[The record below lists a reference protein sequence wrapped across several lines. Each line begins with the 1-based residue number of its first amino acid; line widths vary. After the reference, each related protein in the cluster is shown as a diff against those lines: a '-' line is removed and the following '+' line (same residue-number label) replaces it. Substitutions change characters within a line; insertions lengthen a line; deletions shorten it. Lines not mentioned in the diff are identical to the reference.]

1 MWKQDGL
8 SEAAVYFVRKIPPG
22 FFVCT
27 FDKYFEQSFLDVFI
41 LYSHYSVI
49 CERVKFSHYSST
61 IHVSQFGGEKIKLIW
76 IPCTC
81 MILLTII
88 QSFFVFLFISISKI
102 FFISSW
108 LVYTYT
114 PLPSNY
120 GSFWCFHITQTIW
133 SKIIYHWSNISSHLL
148 HDKYWCEK
156 NISKDWT
163 CKLFKLHL

>member
-1 MWKQDGL
+1 M
-8 SEAAVYFVRKIPPG
+8 F
-22 FFVCT
+22 
-27 FDKYFEQSFLDVFI
+27 SFYTVII
-41 LYSHYSVI
+41 LWSVKESKFPHYI
-49 CERVKFSHYSST
+49 ST
-61 IHVSQFGGEKIKLIW
+61 IHVSQFGGKKIKLIW
-76 IPCTC
+76 IQCTC

-88 QSFFVFLFISISKI
+88 QSFFVFLFVSISKI

-133 SKIIYHWSNISSHLL
+133 SKIIYYWSNISSHLL

-156 NISKDWT
+156 IYQRIEPVNYLNYTCRWCTGNNID
-163 CKLFKLHL
+163 LFWLKIM